1 MSKAEEKSMKSKIL
15 CPRCGGE
22 IETKLVFSSQFC
34 GIRAVGSC
42 RNGCQLTSKE
52 QQKIDLEASDEVF
65 TM

>member
-1 MSKAEEKSMKSKIL
+1 MSNTEDNSMKSKIL

-22 IETKLVFSSQFC
+22 VETKLVFSAQFC

-42 RNGCQLTSKE
+42 KNHCQLTSQE
-52 QQKIDLEASDEVF
+52 QQKIDLKASDEVF